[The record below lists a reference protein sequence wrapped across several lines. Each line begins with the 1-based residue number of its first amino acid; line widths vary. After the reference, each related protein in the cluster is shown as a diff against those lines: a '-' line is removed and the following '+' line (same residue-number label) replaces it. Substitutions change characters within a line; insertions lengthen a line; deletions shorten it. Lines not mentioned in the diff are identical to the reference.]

1 MHSRPKLQA
10 EQGTAEEEEG
20 LTASL
25 ANAQRTSK
33 LQWRFYLSALDGI
46 LTIEKR
52 TWDASLGRKGV
63 LALDCRCQEFILTRQ
78 RSVPNISPSRQQEA
92 SS

>member
-1 MHSRPKLQA
+1 MHSRPRLRA
-10 EQGTAEEEEG
+10 ERGTAEEEEG
-20 LTASL
+20 LTVSL

-46 LTIEKR
+46 LTMEKR
-52 TWDASLGRKGV
+52 TGDASLGGKGV
-63 LALDCRCQEFILTRQ
+63 FALDCRCQEFILARQ